1 MLTPN
6 RRREAGTLLAA
17 AFMRGT
23 WEEEPMWR
31 RGRAVYGHAPRW
43 LRPVVRAVL
52 AGYPRPPVDRPR
64 ELAAF
69 IATVLD
75 RRDGIALRSPPV
87 QMPSFSP
94 RMGPMPWP
102 VPRIETT
109 GELAERLEL
118 DAGQLAWLAD
128 VRGLERV
135 VTADKLRNYRYQML
149 PRAGGSP
156 RVIERPR
163 ARLKEIQRFILREI
177 LVWIPPHDAAHGF
190 VRNRSAKTHAAIHA
204 GRPAV
209 LRVDV
214 EDFFAAVTA
223 ARVYAIFRTAGYPEA
238 VAHAL
243 TGLCTNVVPRELEIE
258 GYRLRRRL
266 ATPHLPQGAPTSPAL
281 ANLAAHRLDRRLS
294 GLGATY
300 SRYADD
306 LVFSGP
312 HRIRGLLPAIAAIAL
327 DEGLRLNARKT
338 RFMSAGG
345 RQVVTG
351 IVVNVRPNIARA
363 DYDRLKALLHNARR
377 DGPGEHDRDALL
389 GRIAWVAQLN
399 PARGAKL
406 CAAFDAI
413 DWCGH

>member
-1 MLTPN
+1 M
-6 RRREAGTLLAA
+6 LAA
-17 AFMRGT
+17 AFMGGA

-43 LRPVVRAVL
+43 LRPVVREVL
-52 AGYPRPPVDRPR
+52 AGYVRPPVDRPR

-69 IATVLD
+69 IAVALA
-75 RRDGIALRSPPV
+75 RREGNAPPPQPV
-87 QMPSFSP
+87 QIPVFSP
-94 RMGPMPWP
+94 RMGRMPWP

-135 VTADKLRNYRYQML
+135 VTADRLRNYRYRLL
-149 PRAGGSP
+149 PRAGGPP

-190 VRNRSAKTHAAIHA
+190 VPNRSAKTHAALHA

-223 ARVYAIFRTAGYPEA
+223 ARVYAIFRTAGYPES

-243 TGLCTNVVPRELEIE
+243 TGLCTNVVPR
-258 GYRLRRRL
+258 GAGDRRIPAAAAARD
-266 ATPHLPQGAPTSPAL
+266 AASPAGRADL
-281 ANLAAHRLDRRLS
+281 AGARESRRAPAGPAAERARR
-294 GLGATY
+294 A
-300 SRYADD
+300 
-306 LVFSGP
+306 
-312 HRIRGLLPAIAAIAL
+312 RIRAMPTISSSPGRTGSAACC
-327 DEGLRLNARKT
+327 RRSPRSRVT
-338 RFMSAGG
+338 RG
-345 RQVVTG
+345 
-351 IVVNVRPNIARA
+351 
-363 DYDRLKALLHNARR
+363 
-377 DGPGEHDRDALL
+377 
-389 GRIAWVAQLN
+389 
-399 PARGAKL
+399 
-406 CAAFDAI
+406 
-413 DWCGH
+413 CG